1 MMMEAVTNRSA
12 RVTAAYCTREVVF
25 ESVALRPRESLSKSS
40 AAAHFLRERTLPA
53 CRRHGDTYG
62 TFPRFSTPRATAR
75 RIELRNPTRERERLK
90 ARYVVPERVRE
101 LVLRQGVRGD
111 VLAPRGL
118 GLLAALVLR
127 AAALEVEALALARL
141 VGEHEAGVVVQRR
154 AAEAAGEDADRR
166 QDEPRADL
174 DERRAVLAL
183 RWNEEVSGSRDATN
197 DETEGRAVG

>member
-1 MMMEAVTNRSA
+1 MMEAVTNRSA

-53 CRRHGDTYG
+53 CRTRRHVRHLSPLLYAKGHG
-62 TFPRFSTPRATAR
+62 STNRA
-75 RIELRNPTRERERLK
+75 PTEETRSRERLE

-101 LVLRQGVRGD
+101 LVLRQGVRRD

-127 AAALEVEALALARL
+127 AAALEVEALALAGFVRQ
-141 VGEHEAGVVVQRR
+141 HEAGVVVQRR

-183 RWNEEVSGSRDATN
+183 RWNEDVSLENATRRTTN
-197 DETEGRAVG
+197 GGARAVG

>member
-1 MMMEAVTNRSA
+1 M
-12 RVTAAYCTREVVF
+12 
-25 ESVALRPRESLSKSS
+25 
-40 AAAHFLRERTLPA
+40 AAHLKSTLEGPLRAQP
-53 CRRHGDTYG
+53 HD
-62 TFPRFSTPRATAR
+62 
-75 RIELRNPTRERERLK
+75 
-90 ARYVVPERVRE
+90 VVPERVRE

-141 VGEHEAGVVVQRR
+141 VRQHEAGVVVQRR

-183 RWNEEVSGSRDATN
+183 RRNEEVSPDISTRRTTN
-197 DETEGRAVG
+197 LNERAVG

>member
-1 MMMEAVTNRSA
+1 MPLLYAKGHSSTNREE
-12 RVTAAYCTREVVF
+12 TQ
-25 ESVALRPRESLSKSS
+25 L
-40 AAAHFLRERTLPA
+40 
-53 CRRHGDTYG
+53 
-62 TFPRFSTPRATAR
+62 
-75 RIELRNPTRERERLK
+75 ERLK

-183 RWNEEVSGSRDATN
+183 RWNEDVSGSRAATN